1 MQGLGEKTGQ
11 DRVQEGTHLF
21 DKIPGIRGEVG
32 GQLQLPSDDL
42 VHGFL
47 PVLCSEGR
55 LEKAEGERRL
65 AGRPRATPAP
75 EGAPPPALTPALPRR
90 LDLPIQ

>member
-1 MQGLGEKTGQ
+1 MQGLGEKMGQ
-11 DRVQEGTHLF
+11 DQGQEGTHLF
-21 DKIPGIRGEVG
+21 DKIPGVRGEVG

-47 PVLCSEGR
+47 PILCSEGR
-55 LEKAEGERRL
+55 LEKAEGERCL
-65 AGRPRATPAP
+65 AGFPWAAPAP
-75 EGAPPPALTPALPRR
+75 GGAPPPAPTPTLPRR